1 MEKFKTEKIVYFKMN
16 KKSKTELKKNL
27 SKPKINYINKF
38 FCYKEDFPQNFLN
51 KKLIRFK
58 VDKNNDSHLDQKEGR
73 WTLKEH
79 IQFLQAL
86 NQFGLNWKKICD
98 IHVIPSR
105 TPIQIRSHA
114 QKFFIKLKRCKDEEL
129 GIDFT
134 SDNIKNI
141 NDMIAHIKS
150 INKDYNIVT
159 IFLYLSEKC
168 NINQEKKTIEQSNI
182 NIKNIL
188 CKDISLNFIN
198 NDKIIYENE
207 NYENNIYK
215 ETNFNK
221 QIINNN
227 FNNITINNIFI
238 NNTNYIN
245 GVNDFGTFFNFNL
258 NKTINS
264 NFINN
269 LLIQNNFC
277 DNIGIFNN
285 YSINNASA
293 FLRDKNL
300 IFPNQISN
308 LDIEKSKNSSNIC

>member
-1 MEKFKTEKIVYFKMN
+1 MEKFKTEKIVFFKIN
-16 KKSKTELKKNL
+16 NKSKTKLNKNL

-51 KKLIRFK
+51 KKLNRFK

-245 GVNDFGTFFNFNL
+245 SINNFGTFFNFNL

-285 YSINNASA
+285 CSINNASA

>member
-86 NQFGLNWKKICD
+86 NQFGVNWKKICD

-215 ETNFNK
+215 ETNFNY

-227 FNNITINNIFI
+227 FNKITINNIFI
-238 NNTNYIN
+238 NNKNYIN
-245 GVNDFGTFFNFNL
+245 SINNFGTFFNFNL